1 MAAEETEV
9 AQATAESAKGGKGG
23 IVKTLGITIGLF
35 VLMLTSQLV
44 GPIMGCKFLP
54 DMMPGCGE
62 AASIVE
68 DDAAKK
74 EEVKGPPIYLALDP
88 PLVVSF
94 EDQNAI
100 RFLQVTVEVMSRDEA
115 AIAAVTANMPV
126 IRNNLLMLMGGRT
139 LTDLITREGK
149 EKLRADCLAE
159 VKDILVKLDSE
170 ATIEDLYFTSF
181 VVQ

>member
-9 AQATAESAKGGKGG
+9 AQATAEGGKGG

-35 VLMLTSQLV
+35 VLMLASQLV
-44 GPIMGCKFLP
+44 GPVLGCKFLP

-62 AASIVE
+62 VAGITE
-68 DDAAKK
+68 DSAAKQ

-100 RFLQVTVEVMSRDEA
+100 RFLQVTVEVMARDEK
-115 AIAAVTANMPV
+115 AIQAVTANMPV

-149 EKLRADCLAE
+149 EQLRADSLAE